1 MPTITIRYSLPD
13 EQHEYDCARLG
24 RDACATL
31 NDIDQRLRSLIKH
44 GDPSEETEK
53 LADEIRQMIR
63 DGCADALEL

>member
-1 MPTITIRYSLPD
+1 MPTVTIRYNLPD

-24 RDACATL
+24 SKMAACIW
-31 NDIDQRLRSLIKH
+31 DIDQRLRSLIKH

-63 DGCADALEL
+63 DECVEALEL